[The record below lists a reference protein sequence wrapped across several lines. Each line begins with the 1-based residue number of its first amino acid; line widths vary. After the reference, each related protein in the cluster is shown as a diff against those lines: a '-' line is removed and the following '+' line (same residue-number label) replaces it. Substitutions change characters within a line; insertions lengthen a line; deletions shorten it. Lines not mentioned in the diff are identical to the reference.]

1 MGRRLSGGDPLL
13 RRKHI
18 GPKGGGLGPR
28 KGRRRSRRAF
38 VGSLLGRGGGSAAM
52 GGVSHGGK
60 KEKSKMG
67 GRIGEDPSCVG
78 DCSVVP
84 YTVYTYVES
93 DASAHW
99 HGIFL

>member
-1 MGRRLSGGDPLL
+1 
-13 RRKHI
+13 
-18 GPKGGGLGPR
+18 
-28 KGRRRSRRAF
+28 
-38 VGSLLGRGGGSAAM
+38 M